1 MVTGIQLNP
10 AATRPPVAKNRWLCE
25 ARKVSI
31 PVT

>member
-1 MVTGIQLNP
+1 MVTGTQLNP
-10 AATRPPVAKNRWLCE
+10 AATRPSVAKNRLLCD